1 MKLLTIFILAYLVY
15 YGYMCLTIPHKI
27 ISLDDQ
33 VATVE
38 TANKGKKQVS
48 VAALSALKVGDWV
61 LVNANIA
68 VQKIDA
74 AEAKEI
80 NKILI

>member
-1 MKLLTIFILAYLVY
+1 
-15 YGYMCLTIPHKI
+15 MCLTIPHKI
-27 ISLDDQ
+27 IRLNDQ
-33 VATVE
+33 VAIVK
-38 TANKGKKQVS
+38 TAKQGEKQVS
-48 VAALSALKVGDWV
+48 VAALSDLKIVDWV

-80 NKILI
+80 NKMLI

>member
-1 MKLLTIFILAYLVY
+1 
-15 YGYMCLTIPHKI
+15 MCLTIPHKI
-27 ISLDDQ
+27 IRLNDQ
-33 VATVE
+33 VAIVK
-38 TANKGKKQVS
+38 TAKQGEKQVS
-48 VAALSALKVGDWV
+48 VAALSDLKIGDWV

-80 NKILI
+80 NKMLI

>member
-1 MKLLTIFILAYLVY
+1 VYIVFILAYLVY
-15 YGYMCLTIPHKI
+15 YVYMCLTIPHKI
-27 ISLDDQ
+27 IRLNDQ
-33 VATVE
+33 VAIVK
-38 TANKGKKQVS
+38 TAKQGEKQVS
-48 VAALSALKVGDWV
+48 VAALSDLKIGDWV

-80 NKILI
+80 NKMLI